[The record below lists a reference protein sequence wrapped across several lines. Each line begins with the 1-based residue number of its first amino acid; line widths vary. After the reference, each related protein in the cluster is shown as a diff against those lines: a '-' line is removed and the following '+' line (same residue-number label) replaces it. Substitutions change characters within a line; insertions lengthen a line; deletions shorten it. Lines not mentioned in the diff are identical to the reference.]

1 MTFYV
6 PKEIKESLQGKT
18 AYFNLSGDSLRIA
31 TQLTTNSYTDI
42 YYFPNYSEFPDYYY
56 TTTAYN
62 TSAYSYIAN
71 DYTSEIVASPKFD
84 SLCVSALV
92 IAIFVVFIINVI
104 TSFVKRGGV
113 LGGLL

>member
-6 PKEIKESLQGKT
+6 PKEIQESLQGKT
-18 AYFNLSGDSLRIA
+18 AYFSLSGDSLRIA

-56 TTTAYN
+56 TVTAYN
-62 TSAYSYIAN
+62 TSSYIAN

-92 IAIFVVFIINVI
+92 IAIFVVFIINAI
-104 TSFVKRGGV
+104 TSFVKTGGV